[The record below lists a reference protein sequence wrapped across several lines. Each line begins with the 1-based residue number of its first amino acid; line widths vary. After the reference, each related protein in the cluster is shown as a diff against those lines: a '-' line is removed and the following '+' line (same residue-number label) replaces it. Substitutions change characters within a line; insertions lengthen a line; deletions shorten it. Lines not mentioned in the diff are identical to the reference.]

1 MTALGGPGGLA
12 PRLGS
17 GARPQK
23 TRDPDA
29 ADLRRARRVIAVEI
43 AVVITLLVFVS
54 GAISYGML
62 VRGQRADADR
72 TLAWSMRQ
80 GVGVMPPGC
89 VWLFDGGAHAPL
101 GQPPAGMPVVA
112 LFSRVPGDGDVV
124 TDRSELGGMEYTI
137 RTENRGGRITQ
148 GLFEERYQVADRR
161 SLLLGLGAAELLALL
176 VSVFLSRALAARAIR
191 PLADALRRQRTFV
204 ADASH
209 ELRAPLTRLHTRAQ
223 LLARRTP
230 APELDRLVADTRELG
245 DVVDDLLLSASGTS
259 SDLVPVELGLLA
271 EEVVAAEALRASEG
285 KVRIAVRRAP
295 EPYVVRGVPT
305 ALRRVLSALLDNALG
320 HTPPGGSIEVWLGAP
335 DARHVE
341 LSVRDTG
348 VGFPPDDAERL
359 FERFARG
366 SDGNGRRFGLG
377 LALARE
383 VVTGH
388 GGTIAAAGHPGA
400 GATFTLRFT
409 RAPGE
414 LT

>member
-1 MTALGGPGGLA
+1 
-12 PRLGS
+12 
-17 GARPQK
+17 
-23 TRDPDA
+23 
-29 ADLRRARRVIAVEI
+29 VIAVEI
-43 AVVITLLVFVS
+43 AVVITVLVFVS

-62 VRGQRADADR
+62 VNGQRADADR

-112 LFSRVPGDGDVV
+112 LFSRVPRDGDVV
-124 TDRSELGGMEYTI
+124 TDRRELGGMEYTI

-148 GLFEERYQVADRR
+148 GLFEERYQVADRH

-176 VSVFLSRALAARAIR
+176 VSVFLSRVLAGRAIR

-245 DVVDDLLLSASGTS
+245 DVVEDLLLSASGTN
-259 SDLVPVELGLLA
+259 SDLVPVELGVLA

-295 EPYVVRGVPT
+295 EPYVVQGVPT

-320 HTPPGGSIEVWLGAP
+320 HTPPGGSIEVWLGA

-377 LALARE
+377 LALVRE

-409 RAPGE
+409 RAPS
-414 LT
+414 

>member
-1 MTALGGPGGLA
+1 M
-12 PRLGS
+12 
-17 GARPQK
+17 
-23 TRDPDA
+23 
-29 ADLRRARRVIAVEI
+29 IAVEI
-43 AVVITLLVFVS
+43 AVVITVLVFVA

-62 VRGQRADADR
+62 VSGQRADADR

-80 GVGVMPPGC
+80 GVGVTPPGC
-89 VWLFDGGAHAPL
+89 VWVFAGDAHAPL
-101 GQPPAGMPVVA
+101 GPPPAGMPVVA
-112 LFSRVPGDGDVV
+112 LFSGVPRDGDVA
-124 TDRSELGGMEYTI
+124 TDRRELDGMAYTI
-137 RTENRGGRITQ
+137 RTENHGGRITQ
-148 GLFEERYQVADRR
+148 GWFEERYQLADRR

-176 VSVFLSRALAARAIR
+176 VSVFLGRVLAGRAIR

-230 APELDRLVADTRELG
+230 SPELDRLVADTRELG
-245 DVVDDLLLSASGTS
+245 DVVDDLLLSASGVS
-259 SDLVPVELGLLA
+259 PDLVPVELGVLA
-271 EEVVAAEALRASEG
+271 DEVVAAEALRASEG
-285 KVRIAVRRAP
+285 KVRIAVLRAP
-295 EPYVVRGVPT
+295 EPYVVQGVPT

-320 HTPPGGSIEVWLGAP
+320 HTPPGGSIEVSLGTP

-348 VGFPPDDAERL
+348 VGFPPGDAERL

-366 SDGNGRRFGLG
+366 SEGNGRRFGLG
-377 LALARE
+377 LALVRE

-409 RAPGE
+409 RASS
-414 LT
+414 